1 MSHKELN
8 DALETVRRELA
19 ANEQLD
25 PTDVARLRS
34 TMTQIETALQ
44 HQPQNSESLSDTV
57 TSAASSFEQSHPR
70 LTKTLGQIADMLQ
83 QMGI

>member
-8 DALETVRRELA
+8 EALEIVRRELSS
-19 ANEQLD
+19 NEQLD

-34 TMTQIETALQ
+34 TMEQIETALQ
-44 HQPQNSESLSDTV
+44 HQPQNSESLSENV

-70 LTKTLGQIADMLQ
+70 LTETLGQIADMLQ